1 MNLTPKGIIVPVVTP
16 FDSNQ
21 KIDEAALRKIL
32 RHVVEGGVHGV
43 FVTGTTSEFYAL
55 SKDEHAEI
63 FRIAVDEVKGRVPV
77 YGGTT
82 GITTSDAVQLTQI
95 AEERGADAVSV

>member
-32 RHVVEGGVHGV
+32 KIGRAHV
-43 FVTGTTSEFYAL
+43 
-55 SKDEHAEI
+55 
-63 FRIAVDEVKGRVPV
+63 
-77 YGGTT
+77 
-82 GITTSDAVQLTQI
+82 
-95 AEERGADAVSV
+95 